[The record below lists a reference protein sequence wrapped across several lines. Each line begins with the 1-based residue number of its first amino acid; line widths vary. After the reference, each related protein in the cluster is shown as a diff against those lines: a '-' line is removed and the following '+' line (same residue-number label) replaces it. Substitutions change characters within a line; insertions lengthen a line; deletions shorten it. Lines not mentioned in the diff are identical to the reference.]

1 MPIYVIL
8 AFLIVL
14 FSDHPASAREMQLT
28 IYDDGYSCPANCDAH
43 VVFAPSDNGTRYAFH
58 PNSTRTQPEPCVRGE
73 TCVICFGESDKSCMS
88 VMYRGHGPEAGRFDF
103 TPTFYSAN
111 CPRADIPSALE
122 KECRA
127 LDSAARSKGYADALN
142 CFETPTDAKC
152 TAVMAQ
158 AKVVKDADIPKRDR
172 CLKVGEDHYNDEQTD
187 PKERRSDDCNYSEQ
201 SLGNMGNT
209 GSSCCR
215 RRAETARMSI
225 SSGSTAARPTFV
237 SPHTPI
243 PSAAPSTQKDKR

>member
-1 MPIYVIL
+1 
-8 AFLIVL
+8 
-14 FSDHPASAREMQLT
+14 
-28 IYDDGYSCPANCDAH
+28 
-43 VVFAPSDNGTRYAFH
+43 
-58 PNSTRTQPEPCVRGE
+58 
-73 TCVICFGESDKSCMS
+73 VICFGESDKSCMS

-201 SLGNMGNT
+201 SLGGQHGKHWKLLLPAACRDGT
-209 GSSCCR
+209 YVDQFGLDCCSADIR
-215 RRAETARMSI
+215 FAAHTDPECRAFY
-225 SSGSTAARPTFV
+225 P
-237 SPHTPI
+237 
-243 PSAAPSTQKDKR
+243 KR